1 MKINS
6 AVFLFFSTITI
17 FYFGKFLLLPLFLA
31 LFTFI
36 IIKLLSKKI
45 LIFVQKMTKIKVNE
59 IAALLIM
66 LIILFSFFY
75 FFWKILEFN
84 LNGVISKSYLYQDN
98 LNIVL
103 SLFSDS
109 ILSKIIPLQ
118 EILNS
123 INFLTIFSK
132 LLNNF
137 TEFAGNFSLVL
148 IFLVFLI
155 VEEKSFIKKIEIVA
169 GNNNLKI
176 LKKITND
183 IFSYF
188 QIKIFTST
196 LTGLLTFIFLYT
208 LGNDLAPTFG
218 IISFVLN
225 FIPLIGS
232 LLSIILPFVFSSIQS
247 LGFYDPFLTIIL
259 LVVVQICIGN
269 FLEPKLMGKTLN
281 ISPIIMLIFLAIMG
295 KMWGIAGMFLS
306 VPLLVVLLIFFS
318 NFKSTKKIAIFIS
331 DKGNN

>member
-1 MKINS
+1 
-6 AVFLFFSTITI
+6 
-17 FYFGKFLLLPLFLA
+17 
-31 LFTFI
+31 
-36 IIKLLSKKI
+36 
-45 LIFVQKMTKIKVNE
+45 MTKIKVNE

>member
-148 IFLVFLI
+148 IF
-155 VEEKSFIKKIEIVA
+155 
-169 GNNNLKI
+169 
-176 LKKITND
+176 
-183 IFSYF
+183 
-188 QIKIFTST
+188 
-196 LTGLLTFIFLYT
+196 
-208 LGNDLAPTFG
+208 
-218 IISFVLN
+218 
-225 FIPLIGS
+225 
-232 LLSIILPFVFSSIQS
+232 
-247 LGFYDPFLTIIL
+247 
-259 LVVVQICIGN
+259 
-269 FLEPKLMGKTLN
+269 
-281 ISPIIMLIFLAIMG
+281 
-295 KMWGIAGMFLS
+295 
-306 VPLLVVLLIFFS
+306 
-318 NFKSTKKIAIFIS
+318 
-331 DKGNN
+331 